1 MFCYGGYPVLI
12 WISSEYTY
20 FLTYL
25 LKLVN
30 YGKLQMTRPTERP
43 SKANLHDIN
52 KNLVNIATEAKIA
65 LCGASIVNGLER
77 YPDVRSKCF
86 APICTINLGIGGNK
100 VEIIQWRMEDMFSTY
115 CRLFI
120 SSLRDQ

>member
-1 MFCYGGYPVLI
+1 MKTKHKLTSDNYIKYGESYSTFI
-12 WISSEYTY
+12 YYEEKS
-20 FLTYL
+20 

-43 SKANLHDIN
+43 SKANLHHIN

-77 YPDVRSKCF
+77 YPDVRSKFF
-86 APICTINLGIGGNK
+86 APLWNW
-100 VEIIQWRMEDMFSTY
+100 Q
-115 CRLFI
+115 
-120 SSLRDQ
+120 